1 MGRRRSTSPAGKQ
14 RGGADMR
21 IEEIKEIANAVL
33 YEGYLL
39 YPYRRSAIKNRQRW
53 TIGVVYP
60 REYSEANGN
69 IEPWMMQTECLVS
82 GSADT
87 SLDIYVRFLHL
98 ILNNTVQSVTTS
110 VPTETKLDTMQSSSE
125 WSLASHLASE
135 PWEEGTEREVSI
147 LTLPLSSLM

>member
-53 TIGVVYP
+53 TIGVIYP
-60 REYSEANGN
+60 REYSEANGG

-82 GSADT
+82 GSEDT
-87 SLDIYVRFLHL
+87 SLDVSVRFLHV
-98 ILNNTVQSVTTS
+98 IANSTEQTMTS
-110 VPTETKLDTMQSSSE
+110 N
-125 WSLASHLASE
+125 AHLASKLE
-135 PWEEGTEREVSI
+135 TIQLQS
-147 LTLPLSSLM
+147 